1 KSSCKIA
8 SSSKHCRRQAALSR
22 PRNSWFRSSR
32 HRRFACERQT
42 TLSPDFASEVTSKP
56 PLIGFLR
63 FAEFVLDG
71 TRSQPRAIP
80 DEKYTSDQKHDFP
93 RPNTSARDVTNLQRI
108 QSTISRIQTPSVC
121 AAPAARGAALPQ

>member
-22 PRNSWFRSSR
+22 PMNSWFRSSR

-56 PLIGFLR
+56 PLIGFIR

-80 DEKYTSDQKHDFP
+80 DEKYTSDQNHFFRAALGTDD
-93 RPNTSARDVTNLQRI
+93 SARMPLFVKNILRI
-108 QSTISRIQTPSVC
+108 RSMIFRVQT
-121 AAPAARGAALPQ
+121 RRLEM